1 MKTFLLTL
9 GGLILKLIDVFRPK
23 KKSVLD
29 ELTQDVLKD
38 LKPLDKELKN
48 AIHHLSIAV
57 QNHHTQQSN
66 YWRGMRQQ
74 AESKRVKRV
83 YKYGLAVLR
92 SLGHTGPDTG

>member
-29 ELTQDVLKD
+29 QLTQDALKD
-38 LKPLDKELKN
+38 LKSLDKELKN
-48 AIHHLSIAV
+48 AIHHQKIAV
-57 QNHHTQQSN
+57 HNHHTQQSN